1 MYIESVHMHMYTC
14 TCTCI
19 CTCALC
25 FSATPGEVSSELSGD
40 GTGPAT
46 EAESGAVPAAA
57 GREGQAVIM

>member
-1 MYIESVHMHMYTC
+1 MLPCFVLNRFNHVYAHVLYI
-14 TCTCI
+14 
-19 CTCALC
+19 C

-57 GREGQAVIM
+57 GGEGQAVIM